1 MKHKRVKRKMTN
13 KQAMITIISVLCAA
27 ALLVVLLVVIGPV
40 LGGNDADPHA
50 GHDHSSDTDLGDG
63 HYEGDGHDHSGTGST
78 ADSDAKV
85 KYQLYTNADKTSR
98 LVFRDDA
105 GQTIAEFDNLQ
116 IAEGRQPSAE
126 VVEANE
132 DIYELGWATG
142 DGANDFECI
151 YYNVKT
157 GQVSDKFTA
166 PRGTDGVRV
175 AYGSADQTK
184 VVVQDLFDK
193 DAYSKEYA
201 LEEPY
206 AGEGD
211 VIMGGRLQDD
221 KKTVVISYKDKEGA
235 GRHAV
240 INLYE

>member
-1 MKHKRVKRKMTN
+1 MKHKKAKRKMTN

-40 LGGNDADPHA
+40 LGGNNADPHA
-50 GHDHSSDTDLGDG
+50 GHNHGSELGDG

-105 GQTIAEFDNLQ
+105 GRTIVEFDSLQ
-116 IAEGRQPSAE
+116 IPEGKKPI
-126 VVEANE
+126 VETVDA
-132 DIYELGWATG
+132 DKGVYELGWATG
-142 DGANDFECI
+142 NGANEFECV

-157 GQVSDKFTA
+157 GQVSDKFIA

-184 VVVQDLFDK
+184 VVAQDRFDK

-201 LEEPY
+201 LEECY
-206 AGEGD
+206 TGEGD
-211 VIMGGRLQDD
+211 VITGGRLQDD
-221 KKTVVISYKDKEGA
+221 KKTVVISYKDKDGA
-235 GRHAV
+235 SRHTIV
-240 INLYE
+240 KLYE